1 MREKQ
6 REELEEQARRQKAE
20 DERARE
26 QRQQEVQRKKELVRV
41 KQCTCWRVVQFMHL
55 FTFTDN
61 FYYKY

>member
-26 QRQQEVQRKKELVRV
+26 QRQQEIRRKKEMVCAVHLIV
-41 KQCTCWRVVQFMHL
+41 KC
-55 FTFTDN
+55 N
-61 FYYKY
+61 I